1 MQPIGSYGWAYG
13 PPIPKDQDSPGKLY
27 KDLRGEVEVIWATSF
42 LKVNFPPAML
52 AKEKIGFTSQVAIDK
67 YKATTSRF
75 NANEFHFHTP
85 SEHTVNGKHLDLE
98 LHTMHKAESSDEVSR
113 IKFATIA
120 IFFSVEDYDR
130 DISQTQN

>member
-13 PPIPKDQDSPGKLY
+13 PPLPKDHDKTAKLY
-27 KDLRGEVEVIWATSF
+27 KDLRGDIEVVWATSF
-42 LKVNFPPAML
+42 LKINFPKSL
-52 AKEKIGFTSQVAIDK
+52 LEKENIGFSSQIAVDK
-67 YKATTSRF
+67 YKATTTRF

-85 SEHTVNGKHLDLE
+85 SEHTVNGKHMDLE
-98 LHTMHKAESSDEVSR
+98 LHTMHKAENWDEVGR

-120 IFFSVEDYDR
+120 LFFSVEDYRR